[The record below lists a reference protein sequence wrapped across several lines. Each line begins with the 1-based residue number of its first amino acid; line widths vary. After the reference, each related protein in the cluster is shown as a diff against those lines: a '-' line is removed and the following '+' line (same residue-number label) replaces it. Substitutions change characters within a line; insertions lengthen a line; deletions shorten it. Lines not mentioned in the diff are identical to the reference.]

1 MRLSDKSVI
10 SMLLK
15 HSRKSGIIIP
25 DMKRRPSYFI
35 TLYLVIAVTG
45 AFAFTAA
52 GSFQNFESR
61 DTFCGGFLSSVNHA
75 ADCLAETTVTI
86 NKVNVCSSAPM
97 CSGWQRIF
105 LPSGIQ
111 NTRTY
116 LTGVSIQTADEYLVP
131 IQKNTI
137 LIKLR
142 I

>member
-1 MRLSDKSVI
+1 MI
-10 SMLLK
+10 
-15 HSRKSGIIIP
+15 RKPFFS
-25 DMKRRPSYFI
+25 I

-45 AFAFTAA
+45 VFVFTADVPIY
-52 GSFQNFESR
+52 NFESKAA
-61 DTFCGGFLSSVNHA
+61 FSGGFFSSVNHA
-75 ADCLAETTVTI
+75 ADCLAEPAVTI
-86 NKVNVCSSAPM
+86 SRANRCSSAPM

-105 LPSGIQ
+105 LPSGMR
-111 NTRTY
+111 NTGTY

>member
-1 MRLSDKSVI
+1 
-10 SMLLK
+10 
-15 HSRKSGIIIP
+15 
-25 DMKRRPSYFI
+25 MKKVPSCFI

-52 GSFQNFESR
+52 GPFQNFDSR
-61 DTFCGGFLSSVNHA
+61 DTFSGGFLSSANHA
-75 ADCLAETTVTI
+75 ADCLAETAVTI
-86 NKVNVCSSAPM
+86 NRANRCSSAPL

-111 NTRTY
+111 NTGTY

-137 LIKLR
+137 LVKLQ

>member
-1 MRLSDKSVI
+1 
-10 SMLLK
+10 
-15 HSRKSGIIIP
+15 
-25 DMKRRPSYFI
+25 MKRKPSCFI

-52 GSFQNFESR
+52 GPFQNFDSR
-61 DTFCGGFLSSVNHA
+61 DTFSGGFLSSVNPA
-75 ADCLAETTVTI
+75 ADCLAENAVTI
-86 NKVNVCSSAPM
+86 NRANRCSSAPL

-111 NTRTY
+111 NTGTY